1 MIPIAEAIVGGI
13 LLSALSTSI
22 GIAMG
27 KDGKLSKEDFQRI
40 CAERQN
46 ACTQNMC
53 AELRHIKE
61 EQNEMKSDIKELLKR
76 VN

>member
-1 MIPIAEAIVGGI
+1 MIPIAEAVVGGV

-22 GIAMG
+22 GLAIG
-27 KDGKLSKEDFQRI
+27 KGSKLSKEDFHRI
-40 CAERQN
+40 CTERQS

-53 AELRHIKE
+53 SELKHIKE
-61 EQNEMKSDIKELLKR
+61 EQNEMRSDIKELLKR